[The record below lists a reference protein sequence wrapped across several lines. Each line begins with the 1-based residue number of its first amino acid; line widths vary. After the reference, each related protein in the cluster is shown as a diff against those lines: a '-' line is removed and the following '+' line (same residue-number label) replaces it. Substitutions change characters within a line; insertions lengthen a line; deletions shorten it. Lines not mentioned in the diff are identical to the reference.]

1 MCYIN
6 HAIHSA
12 ELAASGGLPPFGA
25 LRQPLAAP
33 IFDPDL
39 QSQPPTTTFSGKA
52 AVKL

>member
-1 MCYIN
+1 MTEKHYVDQPPPV
-6 HAIHSA
+6 
-12 ELAASGGLPPFGA
+12 ASPPFGA
-25 LRQPLAAP
+25 LRHHLQPLAAP